1 MFSVEKAIITKANM
15 ENYDCYIIL
24 NNDLPVFFINKWLD
38 MKALK
43 SDKTSKKYAYD
54 LCRFL
59 NFLNQ
64 LNKTYLKAT
73 KKDVLLFIDSVLFQ
87 LDDNVSS
94 ISSNISYNT
103 AYSYLN
109 TIKEFYKYVEDYSDE
124 ASIEADKY
132 KKKSA
137 KNSFLY
143 GQIWD
148 MNIKDILLLRTSR
161 IKGNKDYLKWYTD
174 KEKSALIMNFKT
186 LRDKTIFLLTL
197 EGMRIDE
204 VLSLTLANYDPV
216 NALVTTNRS
225 KSKDTR
231 TIPLSDDTVQAIE
244 DYLFNER
251 SDVEINCDTPTEY
264 LFLNLKRGRYFGKE
278 VSYNNFLTV
287 LKKASSRA
295 GLDPAKIRTH
305 SGRSSKTMELLT
317 FQAEHPEINLTDEQ
331 IRLLMGWE
339 NVNSIKPYINYK
351 DERILLAV
359 AKKINEIK
367 NGEGENNGKN
377 ND

>member
-24 NNDLPVFFINKWLD
+24 NNDLPVFFINKWLE

-124 ASIEADKY
+124 ASIEADKA
-132 KKKSA
+132 KKKSV

-143 GQIWD
+143 GQIWA

-161 IKGNKDYLKWYTD
+161 IKGNKDYLKWYTE
-174 KEKSALIMNFKT
+174 KEKSALITNFNT
-186 LRDKTIFLLTL
+186 LRDKAIFLLTL

-204 VLSLTLANYDPV
+204 VLSLTLSNYDAISSV
-216 NALVTTNRS
+216 VTTNRS
-225 KSKDTR
+225 KSKETR

-251 SDVEINCDTPTEY
+251 SEVEINCTTATEY
-264 LFLNLKRGRYFGKE
+264 LFVNLKRGRYFGKE
-278 VSYNNFLTV
+278 VSYKNFLTI
-287 LKKASSRA
+287 LKKASYRA
-295 GLDPAKIRTH
+295 GLDPTKIRTH

-331 IRLLMGWE
+331 IRLLMGWG

-351 DERILLAV
+351 DERTLLAV
-359 AKKINEIK
+359 AKKINSIK
-367 NGEGENNGKN
+367 NSEGENN
-377 ND
+377 D

>member
-1 MFSVEKAIITKANM
+1 M
-15 ENYDCYIIL
+15 
-24 NNDLPVFFINKWLD
+24 
-38 MKALK
+38 
-43 SDKTSKKYAYD
+43 
-54 LCRFL
+54 
-59 NFLNQ
+59 
-64 LNKTYLKAT
+64 
-73 KKDVLLFIDSVLFQ
+73 LFQ

-132 KKKSA
+132 KKESG

-174 KEKSALIMNFKT
+174 KEKSALIMNFNT
-186 LRDKTIFLLTL
+186 LRDKAIFLLTL

-204 VLSLTLANYDPV
+204 VLSLTLSNYDPI
-216 NALVTTNRS
+216 NSIVTTNRS

-231 TIPLSDDTVQAIE
+231 TIPLSDNTVEAIE

-251 SDVEINCDTPTEY
+251 SDVEIHCNNPTEY
-264 LFLNLKRGRYFGKE
+264 LFLNLKRGRYFGKK

-287 LKKASSRA
+287 LKKASYRA
-295 GLDPAKIRTH
+295 GLDPTKIRTH

-367 NGEGENNGKN
+367 NGEGENN
-377 ND
+377 D